1 MHMLL
6 MWQKQKKKGNSLVV
20 PQLGLNAFIDES
32 PGSIYDLV
40 GKLRSFQL
48 YDAVKKKNK
57 KQKTAD
63 VIKLRALRWEGKFY

>member
-1 MHMLL
+1 M
-6 MWQKQKKKGNSLVV
+6 V

-48 YDAVKKKNK
+48 YDAVKKK
-57 KQKTAD
+57 KQTAD
-63 VIKLRALRWEGKFY
+63 VIKLRALRWEGKFYWIIHMDSI

>member
-48 YDAVKKKNK
+48 YDAGKKK
-57 KQKTAD
+57 KQTAD
-63 VIKLRALRWEGKFY
+63 LIKLRALRWEGKFY

>member
-1 MHMLL
+1 M
-6 MWQKQKKKGNSLVV
+6 V

-48 YDAVKKKNK
+48 YDAGKKK
-57 KQKTAD
+57 KQTAD
-63 VIKLRALRWEGKFY
+63 LIKLRALRWEGKFY

>member
-1 MHMLL
+1 M
-6 MWQKQKKKGNSLVV
+6 V

-48 YDAVKKKNK
+48 YDAVKKK
-57 KQKTAD
+57 KQTAD